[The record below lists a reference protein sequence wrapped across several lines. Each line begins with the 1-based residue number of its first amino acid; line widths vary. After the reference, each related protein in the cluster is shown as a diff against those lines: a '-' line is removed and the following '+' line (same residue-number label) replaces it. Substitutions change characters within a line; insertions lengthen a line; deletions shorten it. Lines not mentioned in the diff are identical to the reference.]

1 MVKTPKQISTNA
13 YSFSENGFP
22 MHFKELEEIVTE
34 TFPRSQKDNKYGL
47 KPTAEKQKKEN
58 MNCNKA

>member
-1 MVKTPKQISTNA
+1 MVKTPKQISSND

-47 KPTAEKQKKEN
+47 
-58 MNCNKA
+58 